1 MDIAATL
8 AQPQRK
14 ARAQQIAR
22 YVGRDPDR
30 FAELMRLLLHGDLRT
45 AQCAAWPFGI
55 VCERHPVLG
64 TPWLSTMLDLLERPA
79 HDAVHRNVM
88 RVLQS
93 CHLPEELHGR
103 ITDISF
109 RWISD
114 VDRSIAPRAFAITVA
129 LRMVVRY
136 PDLGSEYVAILQ
148 QVMRQNPAPAL
159 RSRGRKALTVLERV
173 HG

>member
-8 AQPQRK
+8 ARGQSK
-14 ARAQQIAR
+14 ARAMRVAR
-22 YVGRDPDR
+22 YIGRDPDL
-30 FAELMRLLLHGDLRT
+30 FGELMQLLLHGDERT
-45 AQCAAWPFGI
+45 AQRAAWPFGI
-55 VCERHPVLG
+55 LCQRRPAMAA
-64 TPWLSTMLDLLERPA
+64 PWLPDLLDLLERPA
-79 HDAVHRNVM
+79 HEAVYRNVM
-88 RVLQS
+88 RSLQF
-93 CHLPEELHGR
+93 LEWPEELHGR
-103 ITDISF
+103 ITDLSF
-109 RWISD
+109 RWIGD
-114 VDRSIAPRAFAITVA
+114 VERSIAPRAFAITVA